1 MKSTFALRAS
11 FAAVALVA
19 ASASH
24 AQLSIPFAWTESNS
38 VQAFP
43 DEIIG
48 AFDLV
53 RLTVKAAGNT
63 TATGTV
69 STGELNGTVNNNA
82 FSFPI
87 TKIVIGSKL
96 NIASGSADGSALV
109 FERQADDDFDG
120 TIEGVYGFTLANFT
134 INYDTKQVLADVTPK
149 GGATAKQ
156 RPLYL
161 FNVATPLA
169 LKYKFPLT
177 VTGHEVLNQLQLAP
191 EAKTLFTDVL
201 VLPEIAL
208 GSLDLDYGT
217 LTQDVSTNLRK
228 KKISSTPYAAK

>member
-1 MKSTFALRAS
+1 MKTTFALRAS
-11 FAAVALVA
+11 VAAVALVA

-24 AQLSIPFAWTESNS
+24 AQLTIPFAWTESNS

-43 DEIIG
+43 AEIIG

-53 RLTVKAAGNT
+53 RLTVTAAGN
-63 TATGTV
+63 AKAKGTQSV
-69 STGELNGTVNNNA
+69 GELNGTLNYSA
-82 FSFPI
+82 FNFPI

-120 TIEGVYGFTLANFT
+120 VVEGVYGFTLANFT
-134 INYDTKQVLADVTPK
+134 INYDTSMVLADVTPK
-149 GGATAKQ
+149 GGTTSKQ

-161 FNVATPLA
+161 FNKATPLA

-191 EAKTLFTDVL
+191 EAKELFTNVL

-208 GSLDLDYGT
+208 GALELDYGT
-217 LTQDVSTNLRK
+217 LTQDISTNLRK
-228 KKISSTPYAAK
+228 VKISSTPYTAK